1 MGFALVSVPKILVKN
16 ACQSFAEK
24 RSAHILLKPARPLL
38 DSVALIL
45 SDREKIHTFEFCHIF
60 VSSIISS
67 YAPYFYIVITDKKPV
82 HHSQVQF
89 LL

>member
-24 RSAHILLKPARPLL
+24 RSAHILIKPAQPLL

-45 SDREKIHTFEFCHIF
+45 SVKELRNIQKLFSQNPVRTVSPHT
-60 VSSIISS
+60 
-67 YAPYFYIVITDKKPV
+67 
-82 HHSQVQF
+82 
-89 LL
+89 

>member
-24 RSAHILLKPARPLL
+24 RSAHILIKTAQPLL
-38 DSVALIL
+38 DSVIL
-45 SDREKIHTFEFCHIF
+45 SVKEMTRKRFTLLSF
-60 VSSIISS
+60 VT
-67 YAPYFYIVITDKKPV
+67 YLC
-82 HHSQVQF
+82 

>member
-16 ACQSFAEK
+16 ACQFFAEK
-24 RSAHILLKPARPLL
+24 RSSHILLKTVQYLL

-45 SDREKIHTFEFCHIF
+45 SVKEMTGEKIHTFEFCHVF

-67 YAPYFYIVITDKKPV
+67 SVL
-82 HHSQVQF
+82 F
-89 LL
+89 LYRDR

>member
-24 RSAHILLKPARPLL
+24 RSAHILIKTAQPLL
-38 DSVALIL
+38 DSVIL
-45 SDREKIHTFEFCHIF
+45 SVKEMTGKKFTLLSF
-60 VSSIISS
+60 VT
-67 YAPYFYIVITDKKPV
+67 YLC
-82 HHSQVQF
+82 

>member
-24 RSAHILLKPARPLL
+24 RSAHILLKPAQPLL

-45 SDREKIHTFEFCHIF
+45 SVKELRNIQKLLSQNPVRTVSPHTW
-60 VSSIISS
+60 
-67 YAPYFYIVITDKKPV
+67 
-82 HHSQVQF
+82 
-89 LL
+89 

>member
-24 RSAHILLKPARPLL
+24 RSAHILIKPAQPLL

-45 SDREKIHTFEFCHIF
+45 SVKELRNIQKLLSQNPVRTVSPHT
-60 VSSIISS
+60 
-67 YAPYFYIVITDKKPV
+67 
-82 HHSQVQF
+82 
-89 LL
+89 

>member
-16 ACQSFAEK
+16 ACQSFAGK
-24 RSAHILLKPARPLL
+24 RSAHILIKTAQPLL
-38 DSVALIL
+38 DSVVLIL
-45 SDREKIHTFEFCHIF
+45 S
-60 VSSIISS
+60 
-67 YAPYFYIVITDKKPV
+67 APYFYIVITDKKPV

>member
-16 ACQSFAEK
+16 VCYFAEK
-24 RSAHILLKPARPLL
+24 RSSHILLKTAQHPL

-45 SDREKIHTFEFCHIF
+45 SVKEVMCL
-60 VSSIISS
+60 SLISS
-67 YAPYFYIVITDKKPV
+67 SAPFFYIVIGKKPF
-82 HHSQVQF
+82 HLSQVQF

>member
-24 RSAHILLKPARPLL
+24 RSAHILIKTAQPLL
-38 DSVALIL
+38 DSVIL
-45 SDREKIHTFEFCHIF
+45 SVNEMTGKKFTLLSF
-60 VSSIISS
+60 VT
-67 YAPYFYIVITDKKPV
+67 YLC
-82 HHSQVQF
+82 

>member
-24 RSAHILLKPARPLL
+24 RSAHILLKPAQPLL

-45 SDREKIHTFEFCHIF
+45 SVKELRNIQKLLSQNPVRTVSPHT
-60 VSSIISS
+60 
-67 YAPYFYIVITDKKPV
+67 
-82 HHSQVQF
+82 
-89 LL
+89 

>member
-24 RSAHILLKPARPLL
+24 RSAHILIKPAQPLL

-45 SDREKIHTFEFCHIF
+45 SVKELRNIQKHFSQNPVRTVSPHT
-60 VSSIISS
+60 
-67 YAPYFYIVITDKKPV
+67 
-82 HHSQVQF
+82 
-89 LL
+89 

>member
-24 RSAHILLKPARPLL
+24 RSAHILLKLAQPLL

-45 SDREKIHTFEFCHIF
+45 SVKELRNIQKHFSQNPVRTVSPHT
-60 VSSIISS
+60 
-67 YAPYFYIVITDKKPV
+67 
-82 HHSQVQF
+82 
-89 LL
+89 

>member
-24 RSAHILLKPARPLL
+24 RSAHILLKPAQPLL

-45 SDREKIHTFEFCHIF
+45 SVKELRNIQKLL
-60 VSSIISS
+60 SQN
-67 YAPYFYIVITDKKPV
+67 PGP
-82 HHSQVQF
+82 HSLTTYLVKYKF
-89 LL
+89 M

>member
-1 MGFALVSVPKILVKN
+1 MGFALVSVPKILDKN

-24 RSAHILLKPARPLL
+24 RSAHILLKTVQPLL

-45 SDREKIHTFEFCHIF
+45 SVKEITGKKFTLLSF
-60 VSSIISS
+60 VT
-67 YAPYFYIVITDKKPV
+67 YLC
-82 HHSQVQF
+82 

>member
-16 ACQSFAEK
+16 TCQSFAEK
-24 RSAHILLKPARPLL
+24 RFAHILIKPAQPLL

-45 SDREKIHTFEFCHIF
+45 SVKEMTGKKFTLLSF
-60 VSSIISS
+60 VT
-67 YAPYFYIVITDKKPV
+67 YLC
-82 HHSQVQF
+82 

>member
-24 RSAHILLKPARPLL
+24 RSAHILLKTAQHLL

-45 SDREKIHTFEFCHIF
+45 SVKEMTGEKIHTFEFC
-60 VSSIISS
+60 
-67 YAPYFYIVITDKKPV
+67 
-82 HHSQVQF
+82 QVMC

>member
-1 MGFALVSVPKILVKN
+1 MLSVKEMTGK
-16 ACQSFAEK
+16 
-24 RSAHILLKPARPLL
+24 
-38 DSVALIL
+38 
-45 SDREKIHTFEFCHIF
+45 KIHTFEFCHVF

-89 LL
+89 FL

>member
-24 RSAHILLKPARPLL
+24 RSAHILLKPAQPLL

-45 SDREKIHTFEFCHIF
+45 SVKELRNIQKLFSQNPVRTVSPHT
-60 VSSIISS
+60 
-67 YAPYFYIVITDKKPV
+67 
-82 HHSQVQF
+82 
-89 LL
+89 